1 MLAQPPRPG
10 VPGNPLI
17 RFAMVTVLTGIG
29 AGLGGMALAL
39 LLHFIQHVAYGY
51 SITQLVGHESF
62 YEGVVAASAGRRVA
76 VLVLCG
82 LVAGCGWFVIY
93 RYGRPLVSIKKA
105 VSSDDP
111 RMPPVTTTAH
121 ALLQII
127 TVALGSPLGREV
139 APREI
144 GSLLAGWLSHY
155 AGLTVEQTRLMVAC
169 GAGAGLAAVYNV
181 PFGGAIFVLEVLL
194 RSFELRVVIPAL
206 VTSVIAAVVAWLG
219 LGDESQYV
227 VPHFGEREP
236 RDVVHCHGSRIWR
249 GRVRV
254 RPVDDEG
261 PRGRTEGMDAA
272 AFLARQL
279 PDHRLVRG
287 VVPADPRQ
295 RQDTCAAGLQQ

>member
-1 MLAQPPRPG
+1 MLAQPPRHGTPE
-10 VPGNPLI
+10 NPLI
-17 RFAMVTVLTGIG
+17 RFAVVTVLTGIG

-51 SITQLVGHESF
+51 SITHRVGLESF
-62 YEGVVAASAGRRVA
+62 YEGVEAASAGRRVA
-76 VLVLCG
+76 VLALCG
-82 LVAGCGWFVIY
+82 VIAGCGRFGIY

-105 VSSDDP
+105 VASDDP

-127 TVALGSPLGREV
+127 TVALGSL
-139 APREI
+139 I
-144 GSLLAGWLSHY
+144 AGWLSHY

-227 VPHFGEREP
+227 VPRFGLSANL
-236 RDVVHCHGSRIWR
+236 VTWSIVT
-249 GRVRV
+249 
-254 RPVDDEG
+254 G
-261 PRGRTEGMDAA
+261 PLFGVAAFVFVQLTTKARAA
-272 AFLARQL
+272 APKGWTLPLFSLVNFVIIGLLAVSFPQILGNR
-279 PDHRLVRG
+279 
-287 VVPADPRQ
+287 
-295 RQDTCAAGLQQ
+295 